1 MQPKPKPIPPGA
13 DGHMQV
19 ALRIAAESVG
29 RGGGPFGALVVRG
42 GEVIASGTNRVVLD
56 RDPTA
61 HAEVVALRAAAQRLG
76 THVLAGCEVFA
87 SCEPCPMCL
96 GALLWSRVERVWFS
110 ASRHDAA
117 AAGFDDALIYEELAL
132 PLDARKLPIA
142 QLLSDHGNVPFDAWR
157 AFAERTPY

>member
-1 MQPKPKPIPPGA
+1 MRA
-13 DGHMQV
+13 
-19 ALRIAAESVG
+19 ALRIAAESVA

-42 GEVIASGTNRVVLD
+42 GEVLASGTNRVVLD

-61 HAEVVALRAAAQRLG
+61 HAEVVALRATAQRLG
-76 THVLAGCEVFA
+76 THVLAGCEVYT

-96 GALLWSRVERVWFS
+96 GALLWARVERVWFS

-132 PLDARKLPIA
+132 PLAARQLPIA
-142 QLLSDHGNVPFDAWR
+142 PLLPELANVPFDAWR
-157 AFAERTPY
+157 SFSARTPY